1 LSSDSEQTHRP
12 GIDHLVLVVHDLDA
26 AAELY
31 HRLGFQVGAR
41 NRHPWGTE
49 NRLVQ
54 FPDSFLELVTV
65 ADPSAIPPHR
75 AGRFSFGAFVRDFL
89 AEREGLAMVALDS
102 IDAGQ
107 DAARFAQAGI
117 GSFEPF
123 SFEREGRQPDGTSTH
138 LAFTLAFACDP
149 AAPEAGFF
157 VCQHHFPESFWSESL
172 QRHQNAAMGLAS
184 VIMVS
189 PEPGQHEHFL
199 AGFANA
205 EVAALG
211 SGLSCRL
218 ARGRIDVI
226 TEDDAAA
233 MLGSISAPGATAALV
248 AYSIRVPDL
257 AIQARRLAAAEIPF
271 SQIAGRLGLVVPAS
285 AAHGVAV
292 VFVSP

>member
-1 LSSDSEQTHRP
+1 LSSDSKQAHRP
-12 GIDHLVLVVHDLDA
+12 GIDHLVLAVHDLDA

-31 HRLGFQVGAR
+31 RRLGFQVGDR

-49 NRLVQ
+49 NRLIQ
-54 FPDSFLELVTV
+54 FPGSFLELITV
-65 ADPSAIPPHR
+65 ADPSAIPPHE
-75 AGRFSFGAFVRDFL
+75 AGHFSFGAFVRDFL

-107 DAARFAQAGI
+107 EATRFAQAGI

-123 SFEREGRQPDGTSTH
+123 SFEREGRQPDGTATH
-138 LAFTLAFACDP
+138 VAFTLAFALDP

-157 VCQHHFPESFWSESL
+157 ACQHHFPENFWSESL
-172 QRHQNAAMGLAS
+172 QRHQNSATGLAS
-184 VIMVS
+184 VIMVA

-199 AGFANA
+199 ASFANA
-205 EVAALG
+205 EVAAVG

-218 ARGRIDVI
+218 VRGRIDVM

-233 MLGSISAPGATAALV
+233 MLGSISAPGARAALV
-248 AYSIRVPDL
+248 AYSIGIPYL
-257 AIQARRLAAAEIPF
+257 AIQARRLAAAKIPF
-271 SQIAGRLGLVVPAS
+271 SQSAGRIVVPAS